1 MYLQIDKK
9 EKPELGPEA
18 EAGSDGGARQLS
30 RREEKAPAREQ
41 PTTGEAPSSAP
52 GYEGAG
58 VGSISLGEEALPSGN
73 GAEADT
79 TVEAPAPS
87 SSVAGDSAEPDV
99 AEPET
104 PTSDSNSKG
113 ILSRFTENFGSAK
126 KE

>member
-1 MYLQIDKK
+1 M
-9 EKPELGPEA
+9 
-18 EAGSDGGARQLS
+18 S

-58 VGSISLGEEALPSGN
+58 VGSISLGEEARPSDN

-79 TVEAPAPS
+79 TAAAPAPS

-99 AEPET
+99 AELET